1 MKANELRIG
10 NWVFDNKQIQITS
23 EQIKLADEGL
33 YKLLPIPL
41 TKEWLLKFGFVP
53 DGYGEY
59 KKGENIVLD
68 NEYTEEGV
76 FYILEA
82 DHCLSIEVLHVHQL
96 QNLYFA
102 LTEKELT
109 VR

>member
-41 TKEWLLKFGFVP
+41 TEEWLLKFDVLFGFNYWSNQYEIEYGL
-53 DGYGEY
+53 DGFDLRLPYDVGMS
-59 KKGENIVLD
+59 KFIG
-68 NEYTEEGV
+68 
-76 FYILEA
+76 
-82 DHCLSIEVLHVHQL
+82 SIKYVHQL